1 MMNTTAIDTGAPAPA
16 RNPVLTAARLN
27 TVGIGMRMGIPWVV
41 VGSAFLINLLI
52 FGLVRANTTG
62 AEDGVTGAL
71 AALYFTAA
79 AAHLQT
85 MTQTFPFALSLGVT
99 RRNFYLGAG
108 LVLLAE
114 TLVHSIALT
123 VLLAIENA
131 TGGWG
136 LRIHFFGV
144 GFMVQSNPVTQVL
157 AYGAPLLAL
166 GLIGMMI
173 GTLFKRWG
181 QIGVYAAGVLTTLV
195 LGGLVALVT
204 WQQWW
209 GSVGAFF
216 TTTPTL
222 VLTVVYPLLIAALA
236 ALGGFA
242 LVRRATP

>member
-1 MMNTTAIDTGAPAPA
+1 MTTATTPA
-16 RNPVLTAARLN
+16 RHRVLTAARLN
-27 TVGIGMRMGIPWVV
+27 TVGAGLRVSIPWLVA
-41 VGSAFLINLLI
+41 GAAFLINLLI
-52 FGLVRANTTG
+52 FGLVRANTDDG
-62 AEDGVTGAL
+62 DPGVTGAL

-85 MTQTFPFALSLGVT
+85 MTQTFPFALSLGIT
-99 RRNFYLGAG
+99 RRSFYLGAG

-114 TLVHSIALT
+114 TLLHSVLLT
-123 VLLAIENA
+123 VLLAVEQA

-136 LRIHFFGV
+136 LDLRFFGV
-144 GFMVQSNPVTQVL
+144 GFLVQSGPVAQVA

-166 GLIGMMI
+166 GLLGMMI

-181 QIGVYAAGVLTTLV
+181 QIGLYAAGIGTTLV

-209 GSVGAFF
+209 GPVGTFF

-222 VLTVVYPLLIAALA
+222 QLTALYPLVIAVLA
-236 ALGGFA
+236 GFGGYL

>member
-1 MMNTTAIDTGAPAPA
+1 MTTATAAGTAAPAHN
-16 RNPVLTAARLN
+16 RVLTAARLN
-27 TVGIGMRMGIPWVV
+27 TVGAGMRIGIPWVV

-52 FGLVRANTTG
+52 FGLIRANTNG
-62 AEDGVTGAL
+62 GDDGVTGAL
-71 AALYFTAA
+71 AALYITAA

-99 RRNFYLGAG
+99 RRNFYIGAG

-136 LRIHFFGV
+136 LQLRFFGV
-144 GFMVQSNPVTQVL
+144 GFMIQSNPVAQVV

-166 GLIGMMI
+166 GLVGMMI
-173 GTLFKRWG
+173 GTMFKRWG
-181 QIGVYAAGVLTTLV
+181 QIGVYAAAIGTTLV

-209 GSVGAFF
+209 GSVGSFF

-222 VLTVVYPLLIAALA
+222 VLLGVYPLVIAVLA
-236 ALGGFA
+236 GLGGYA